1 MTPDTS
7 REPLAARL
15 HGLVRFSR
23 PLELAIIRNLRRYLE
38 RAPGYVLLT
47 TRGRRTGLAREVLLP
62 CARIG
67 DDVVVISTYGRRSNW
82 VRNLCAD
89 PEVTLTCNGQVVRG
103 RAEVVDDI
111 ERKWELVAGDPL
123 FLVLP
128 IGVLFGLT
136 WTILRALS
144 APIIRRWV
152 AARPV
157 VLIRRQPTQL

>member
-1 MTPDTS
+1 MPDTS

-15 HGLVRFSR
+15 HGLVRFWR
-23 PLELAIIRNLRRYLE
+23 PLELAIIRALRSYLE

-47 TRGRRTGLAREVLLP
+47 TRGRRTGRAREVLLP

-82 VRNLCAD
+82 VRNLCDD
-89 PEVTLTCNGQVVRG
+89 PDVTLTCNGQVVRA
-103 RAEVVDDI
+103 RAELVDDA
-111 ERKWELVAGDPL
+111 ERKWKLVSSDPI
-123 FLVLP
+123 FLALP

-136 WTILRALS
+136 WMVFGALC
-144 APIIRRWV
+144 APIMRRWV

-157 VLIRRQPTQL
+157 VLLRRQPPQP